1 MALPTTVLVDSVKEC
16 RLNKRVRAISV
27 LTLLLSAFL
36 SSEAILAQD
45 ARISKPLAVSAG
57 MGVSYVHATDVVD
70 FVNQIAA
77 PSERVGDFGTA
88 VEFFAAPEMSFSSGF
103 GFKLEYAYLLKEYAV
118 TGPLPG
124 QFEFSYSVHMPTAV
138 LFYRLEGD
146 GFFVKFGGGVGYHLG
161 KFTRLDPN
169 SGSESR
175 YTSGGPGFKLELM
188 GNTAFGE
195 SLYGLIGGDLRVDFI
210 GELKDNLGRG
220 LEIRRADGKLDPIN
234 LRFASLGI
242 KFGIIYYF

>member
-1 MALPTTVLVDSVKEC
+1 MN
-16 RLNKRVRAISV
+16 RRVHAS
-27 LTLLLSAFL
+27 LLAALLS
-36 SSEAILAQD
+36 SQSVLAQD
-45 ARISKPLAVSAG
+45 VRISKPLAVAAG

-77 PSERVGDFGTA
+77 PSERVSDFGTA

-103 GFKLEYAYLLKEYAV
+103 GLKLEYAYLLKDYTV

-124 QFEFSYSVHMPTAV
+124 RFEFSYSVHMPTAV

-146 GFFVKFGGGVGYHLG
+146 GFFVKLGGGMGYHLG
-161 KFTRLDPN
+161 RFTRLDPN

-175 YTSGGPGFKLELM
+175 YTSGGLGFKLELM

-195 SLYGLIGGDLRVDFI
+195 SFYGLIGGDLRLDFI
-210 GELKDNLGRG
+210 GILKDDAGRA
-220 LEIRRADGKLDPIN
+220 LEIRTADGRLDPIK